1 MSRIKRV
8 GGFTA
13 SVLVVL
19 ALAYGLFLSVIVS
32 DAAAQDDASTPAAS
46 PAAEAAYTLTVDGTQ
61 SFARYIAQEELE
73 GLGDNEVVGE
83 TQALQGILLF
93 DENWLPIAGSRI
105 DVDMRTLVTDESR
118 RDNYLYDNVL
128 ETGEFPLATFI
139 ATGVEGLDGGLVDG
153 EEATFTLVGDL
164 TLHGVTNEAKWEVTA
179 TLSNDTVT
187 GSASTSFELTNYDME
202 KPIVGP
208 VISIDDVI
216 VLEMDVVAVPTEL

>member
-13 SVLVVL
+13 SVLAMV
-19 ALAYGLFLSVIVS
+19 ALAYGLFLSAIVS

-46 PAAEAAYTLTVDGTQ
+46 PAADAAYTLTIDATQ
-61 SFARYIAQEELE
+61 SFARYVAQEELQ
-73 GLGDNEVVGE
+73 GTGDNEVVGE
-83 TQALQGILLF
+83 TQAIQGTILF
-93 DENWLPIAGSRI
+93 DESWLPIAGSRI
-105 DVDMRTLVTDESR
+105 DVDMRTLVSDEAR

-139 ATGVEGLDGGLVDG
+139 VTGIEGLDAGLVNG

-179 TLSNDTVT
+179 TLDGETLT
-187 GSASTSFELTNYDME
+187 GSATTSFELQNFEME

-208 VISIDDVI
+208 VISIDDII
-216 VLEMDVVAVPTEL
+216 VLEMDVVAVPTA